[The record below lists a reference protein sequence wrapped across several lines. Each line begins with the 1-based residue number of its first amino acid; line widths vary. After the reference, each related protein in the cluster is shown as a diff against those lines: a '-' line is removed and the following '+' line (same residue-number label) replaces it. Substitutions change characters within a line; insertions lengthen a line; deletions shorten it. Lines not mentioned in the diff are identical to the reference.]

1 MVRILLFVTVLALG
15 GGAFIAFSEV
25 KGKIGDL
32 ETDLTSTQ
40 AELES
45 AEGQRDIAKE
55 AQKLAE
61 QERNT
66 EQDKAESAVAALINA
81 QRQLVQ
87 QRQRADQHEA
97 AAKKFEAD
105 WIQANAFS
113 ESWRQFQLV
122 NGTQDQIKGKLNAYR
137 DISNQRAQF
146 LAENGILLSQIEKQG
161 VELARY
167 TGAPVKVALPR
178 TLQGRVTAVDAQFD
192 FVVLDIGE
200 SQGARE
206 HGELL
211 VSRGEKLIGKLR
223 ILDVKKDHSIANILP
238 GWKQEEIQTGDLVI
252 VGN

>member
-81 QRQLVQ
+81 HSVSLG
-87 QRQRADQHEA
+87 D
-97 AAKKFEAD
+97 
-105 WIQANAFS
+105 N
-113 ESWRQFQLV
+113 
-122 NGTQDQIKGKLNAYR
+122 
-137 DISNQRAQF
+137 SNSPMA
-146 LAENGILLSQIEKQG
+146 
-161 VELARY
+161 
-167 TGAPVKVALPR
+167 
-178 TLQGRVTAVDAQFD
+178 
-192 FVVLDIGE
+192 
-200 SQGARE
+200 
-206 HGELL
+206 
-211 VSRGEKLIGKLR
+211 LR
-223 ILDVKKDHSIANILP
+223 IRLKEN
-238 GWKQEEIQTGDLVI
+238 
-252 VGN
+252 